1 MGFRQS
7 LTTEQSL
14 DSTITAEDRALY
26 KHAKNIQQILKGT
39 KTVAMVGLSNKSERP
54 SNFVASYL
62 LSEGYQVIPVNPRAD
77 EILGQ
82 KSYPDL
88 KSIPVPIDVVDI
100 FRAPAAC
107 NAIVEEAIEI
117 GAKAVWLQ
125 LGVINRNAANA
136 ALNAGLTAIM
146 DACMKIEHGRYNGSL
161 HLVGM
166 NTGIISARR
175 GKVGF

>member
-1 MGFRQS
+1 MGSRERLSPDRS
-7 LTTEQSL
+7 LA
-14 DSTITAEDRALY
+14 AELSKDEKAVY
-26 KHAKNIQQILKGT
+26 KNAKDIMHLLRNAKVI
-39 KTVAMVGLSNKSERP
+39 AMVGLSNKSERP

-88 KSIPVPIDVVDI
+88 KSIPVKVDVVDI
-100 FRAPAAC
+100 FRAPNAC
-107 NAIVEEAIEI
+107 EPIVEEAIEI
-117 GAKAVWLQ
+117 GANAVWFQ
-125 LGVINRNAANA
+125 LGVVNRNAANA
-136 ALNAGLTAIM
+136 ALDAGLTTVM

-166 NTGIISARR
+166 NTGIITARR
-175 GKVGF
+175 AKPGF

>member
-1 MGFRQS
+1 MGLRQR

-14 DSTITAEDRALY
+14 ESTLSAEEKTLF
-26 KHAKNIQQILKGT
+26 KHAKKIQALLKGA

-62 LSEGYQVIPVNPRAD
+62 LSEGYQVIPVNPRAT

-100 FRAPAAC
+100 FRVPAAC
-107 NAIVEEAIEI
+107 DAIIEEVIEV

-136 ALNAGLTAIM
+136 AQDAGLTVVM

-175 GKVGF
+175 AKVGF

>member
-1 MGFRQS
+1 MGLRQS

-14 DSTITAEDRALY
+14 DTNFTGEDKSLY
-26 KHAKNIQQILKGT
+26 KHAKNIQRLLKGV

-88 KSIPVPIDVVDI
+88 KSIPVPIDIVDV
-100 FRAPAAC
+100 FRQPAAC
-107 NAIVEEAIEI
+107 DVIVAEAIEA

-125 LGVINRNAANA
+125 LGVINRNAANT
-136 ALNAGLTAIM
+136 ALDAGLDVVM
-146 DACMKIEHGRYNGSL
+146 NACMKIEHGRYNGSL

-175 GKVGF
+175 NKVGL

>member
-1 MGFRQS
+1 MGLRQS

-14 DSTITAEDRALY
+14 DSTITAEDKALY
-26 KHAKNIQQILKGT
+26 KHAKKIQEILKG
-39 KTVAMVGLSNKSERP
+39 
-54 SNFVASYL
+54 
-62 LSEGYQVIPVNPRAD
+62 
-77 EILGQ
+77 LGQ

-107 NAIVEEAIEI
+107 DAIVEEVIEV
-117 GAKAVWLQ
+117 GAKAVWFQ

-136 ALNAGLTAIM
+136 AKDAGLTTIM
-146 DACMKIEHGRYNGSL
+146 DCCMKIEHGRYNGSL

-166 NTGIISARR
+166 NTGLISARR
-175 GKVGF
+175 AKVGF

>member
-1 MGFRQS
+1 MGLRQR

-14 DSTITAEDRALY
+14 DSHLSAEEKTLF
-26 KHAKNIQQILKGT
+26 KHAKEIQAILKDA

-62 LSEGYQVIPVNPRAD
+62 LSEGYQVIPVNPRAT

-88 KSIPVPIDVVDI
+88 KSIPVPIDVVDV

-107 NAIVEEAIEI
+107 DAIIEEVIEV

-125 LGVINRNAANA
+125 LGVVNRNAANA
-136 ALNAGLTAIM
+136 ALDAGLTVVM

-175 GKVGF
+175 AKVGF

>member
-1 MGFRQS
+1 MGPGKRLSQDSS
-7 LTTEQSL
+7 LAPQLAPEEVPKYRSAN
-14 DSTITAEDRALY
+14 TIIKLLR
-26 KHAKNIQQILKGT
+26 NVR
-39 KTVAMVGLSNKSERP
+39 TVAMVGLSNKPERP

-62 LSEGYQVIPVNPRAD
+62 LSEGYQVVPVNPRVN

-88 KSIPVPIDVVDI
+88 RSIPFDIDVVDV

-107 NAIVEEAIEI
+107 DAIVEEAIAARA
-117 GAKAVWLQ
+117 GAIWFQ
-125 LGVINRNAANA
+125 LGVINRNAANS
-136 ALNAGLTAIM
+136 ALEAGLSVVM

-175 GKVGF
+175 AKFKL

>member
-1 MGFRQS
+1 MGLRKR
-7 LTTEQSL
+7 LTPEQSL
-14 DSTITAEDRALY
+14 DTTITFQERLLY
-26 KHAKNIQQILKGT
+26 KNAREIQHILRSAKTI
-39 KTVAMVGLSNKSERP
+39 AMVGLSKKSERP

-62 LSEGYQVIPVNPRAD
+62 LSEGYQVIPVNPRET

-88 KSIPVPIDVVDI
+88 KSIPVPVDVVDI

-107 NAIVEEAIEI
+107 DAIVEEAIAI
-117 GAKAVWLQ
+117 GAKTVWLQ

-136 ALNAGLTAIM
+136 ALDTGLTTVM
-146 DACMKIEHGRYNGSL
+146 DCCMKIEHGRYNGSL

-166 NTGIISARR
+166 NTGIITAKRAKT
-175 GKVGF
+175 GL